1 MDTSGYQVTADLD
14 DVDFYWETDQLD
26 VHAVFSRGID
36 TPLSPI
42 AFDDVEMGGGS
53 AENPIQLEEEED
65 KENSSPPTTT
75 PVSGRPARPPAL
87 LRSCPFGTTLEN
99 VPDYVYKNSFQ

>member
-1 MDTSGYQVTADLD
+1 MSADLY
-14 DVDFYWETDQLD
+14 DVDFYWESDQLAF
-26 VHAVFSRGID
+26 HAVFVFSRGID
-36 TPLSPI
+36 TTLSPI